1 MRGRNARGCACT
13 FCRRSSMEMYAD
25 SLAWLSCFL
34 VDGYCD
40 PGATRTPDSFLR
52 REVLYPLSYGVG
64 ALILTTAESP
74 VVVAATCGTSP
85 VAVGAPDL
93 AFGDL
98 IRHGFP

>member
-1 MRGRNARGCACT
+1 MC
-13 FCRRSSMEMYAD
+13 AD
-25 SLAWLSCFL
+25 SIESWRCFL

-52 REVLYPLSYGVG
+52 REVLYPLSYGVS
-64 ALILTTAESP
+64 AAILTTAASP
-74 VVVAATCGTSP
+74 VIVPATCGTSA